1 MASKTKPAPTKKNRT
16 PTELLDKSILLLERG
31 VTNKDERLLRR
42 FLRNNVLLRKSLKT
56 SDLLTSY
63 QFYVPSDTPNY
74 DVVIASL
81 SAIPAASTEG
91 GALFADVES
100 AMDVEEEEEEESTTL
115 SDTKRGEKR
124 LTVLPEVEIF
134 MHLLA
139 LSRVVR
145 QARASSTSSSL
156 LPGCLDSASKLVAR
170 LSTFS
175 RHTLDIIGSKA
186 YMLYSLVHELHSVTS
201 YISIRPALFTAYR
214 TACLRR
220 DDMGR
225 ATLVNLLLRNYI
237 RFNHYELALKL
248 LDGIPEQYPAAVS
261 NNQFVRHLYYV
272 GRVYAVSCDYG
283 EAHQRLN
290 VVRWFVMFCVP
301 PFSLPS
307 LSLLRCFSLFLV
319 FCFFCFFSLPRASF
333 FFFFFLFFFFSFLSS
348 TIIHHPSS
356 TQLCVQ
362 ALRKAPQRTAR
373 GFRIAAQQLDC
384 LVQLLIGEVPERS
397 LFNALD
403 TREALSPYLEL
414 TQAVRL
420 GELSAFS
427 STVEKHAARFQADG
441 NYSLVQ
447 RLRHSV
453 IKTGLRN
460 ISLSYSRISFA
471 DIAMKLRLDTAKD
484 AEYMCAKAIRDGV
497 IEASLNHDD
506 GYLASSTSGN
516 VYSTTQPQEQFHQR
530 IEFCLTVHNDA
541 VKGMQY
547 PPKDHDKDSDRKKKI
562 DEADKEMEELVAE
575 AEQDGLDEDEDE

>member
-290 VVRWFVMFCVP
+290 V
-301 PFSLPS
+301 
-307 LSLLRCFSLFLV
+307 
-319 FCFFCFFSLPRASF
+319 
-333 FFFFFLFFFFSFLSS
+333 
-348 TIIHHPSS
+348 
-356 TQLCVQ
+356 

-427 STVEKHAARFQADG
+427 STVETHAARFQADG

-547 PPKDHDKDSDRKKKI
+547 PPKDHEKDSDRKKKI

>member
-1 MASKTKPAPTKKNRT
+1 M
-16 PTELLDKSILLLERG
+16 
-31 VTNKDERLLRR
+31 
-42 FLRNNVLLRKSLKT
+42 
-56 SDLLTSY
+56 
-63 QFYVPSDTPNY
+63 
-74 DVVIASL
+74 
-81 SAIPAASTEG
+81 
-91 GALFADVES
+91 
-100 AMDVEEEEEEESTTL
+100 
-115 SDTKRGEKR
+115 
-124 LTVLPEVEIF
+124 
-134 MHLLA
+134 
-139 LSRVVR
+139 
-145 QARASSTSSSL
+145 
-156 LPGCLDSASKLVAR
+156 
-170 LSTFS
+170 
-175 RHTLDIIGSKA
+175 
-186 YMLYSLVHELHSVTS
+186 
-201 YISIRPALFTAYR
+201 
-214 TACLRR
+214 
-220 DDMGR
+220 
-225 ATLVNLLLRNYI
+225 
-237 RFNHYELALKL
+237 
-248 LDGIPEQYPAAVS
+248 
-261 NNQFVRHLYYV
+261 
-272 GRVYAVSCDYG
+272 
-283 EAHQRLN
+283 
-290 VVRWFVMFCVP
+290 
-301 PFSLPS
+301 
-307 LSLLRCFSLFLV
+307 
-319 FCFFCFFSLPRASF
+319 
-333 FFFFFLFFFFSFLSS
+333 
-348 TIIHHPSS
+348 
-356 TQLCVQ
+356 
-362 ALRKAPQRTAR
+362 
-373 GFRIAAQQLDC
+373 
-384 LVQLLIGEVPERS
+384 PERS

-575 AEQDGLDEDEDE
+575 AEQDGLDEDEDEWR